1 MKNTGR
7 WVIGLPIISL
17 GALAAAWSKRLGR
30 RVWSPR
36 VFAWPNVL
44 RRPPEI
50 EQQPGSPLLV
60 TKPRYYAFASFG
72 SAVGGVLRYTVMN
85 RSAKPVHSYA
95 IRYYSPV
102 PHGNSAYGSEPPGGL
117 APGQSREDSL
127 AAHDYV
133 ELTLTVDFVQ
143 FADGTTWLSG
153 AAAATV
159 KPRGVEAGAQ
169 EAAAQLL
176 GVFER
181 GGASAVIGMLPR
193 IHAEV
198 RGQLFSPDEGEFGTF
213 GHYSGVTN
221 MAVRAQ
227 HSFAE
232 GGPQGLAE
240 CLRTFT
246 R

>member
-1 MKNTGR
+1 MKYSGR
-7 WVIGLPIISL
+7 WLIGLSVFSL

-44 RRPPEI
+44 LRPPKI
-50 EQQPGSPLLV
+50 DQQPGSPLLI
-60 TKPRYYAFASFG
+60 TKPRYFAFASLG
-72 SAVGGVLRYTVMN
+72 SAVGGVLRYTVTN
-85 RSAKPVHSYA
+85 RSAKPIHSYA
-95 IRYYSPV
+95 IRHYSPV
-102 PHGNSAYGSEPPGGL
+102 PHGNGAYGSEPPGGL

-133 ELTLTVDFVQ
+133 EMTLTVDFVQ
-143 FADGTTWLSG
+143 FADGTTWLSEAPG
-153 AAAATV
+153 ATV
-159 KPRGVEAGAQ
+159 KPQGVEAGAK
-169 EAAAQLL
+169 EAAAQLRR
-176 GVFER
+176 VFER
-181 GGASAVIGMLPR
+181 EGASAVIEMLPR

-198 RGQLFSPDEGEFGTF
+198 PGDLFSTDEGEFGTF

-221 MAVRAQ
+221 MAVRVQ

-240 CLRTFT
+240 CLRSFT